1 MAGTRISAIHM
12 VVTSQQTLL
21 VPQEILHLGLL
32 YPEQGW
38 MIITAAFNSPVEVPQ
53 FNMGHIVAYFVTRT
67 VSDNLPAADF
77 KSVNKSSE
85 FLSRCGHI
93 QSVEVCSSADYLY
106 VKAICLPQMRKD
118 KDYKVHMALRTDG
131 YDIAHAQCECPAGI
145 GPHGSCKHIA
155 ALSYTLADF
164 CRRGE
169 LPEFLTCTDQLQQWN
184 RPRGRRVEPIPVDQL
199 GARRRELFPSKRAA
213 GSKAIFDPR
222 PQSLIPLP

>member
-1 MAGTRISAIHM
+1 MLISSMAGTRISAIHM

-93 QSVEVCSSADYLY
+93 QSVEVCSSADYR
-106 VKAICLPQMRKD
+106 LP
-118 KDYKVHMALRTDG
+118 T
-131 YDIAHAQCECPAGI
+131 
-145 GPHGSCKHIA
+145 
-155 ALSYTLADF
+155 TF
-164 CRRGE
+164 
-169 LPEFLTCTDQLQQWN
+169 T
-184 RPRGRRVEPIPVDQL
+184 
-199 GARRRELFPSKRAA
+199 
-213 GSKAIFDPR
+213 
-222 PQSLIPLP
+222 